1 MKHCWHCPTNANRLW
16 NVISHRLPSDQTP
29 STETNNNLNKRIHIQ
44 NTHTHTIPLVGV
56 KQLHVWSTNNMQ
68 LLQWWN
74 TKEGYHVG
82 LSPTRRPVELVNHL
96 GGLPRTCLPRVSES
110 TKGTLYTSSFNS
122 LRSNNCNLPLHV
134 QVHLHIKIVSSNG
147 RFLLHKKNFMDES
160 LGISYD
166 VIIHYYIE
174 LVLWGVWSGEV
185 A

>member
-1 MKHCWHCPTNANRLW
+1 MPSEGIRKHQRN
-16 NVISHRLPSDQTP
+16 
-29 STETNNNLNKRIHIQ
+29 
-44 NTHTHTIPLVGV
+44 
-56 KQLHVWSTNNMQ
+56 
-68 LLQWWN
+68 
-74 TKEGYHVG
+74 
-82 LSPTRRPVELVNHL
+82 
-96 GGLPRTCLPRVSES
+96 
-110 TKGTLYTSSFNS
+110 TLYIANCVGIYDSYYSHINIYIYMHFCHLASTSSFNS